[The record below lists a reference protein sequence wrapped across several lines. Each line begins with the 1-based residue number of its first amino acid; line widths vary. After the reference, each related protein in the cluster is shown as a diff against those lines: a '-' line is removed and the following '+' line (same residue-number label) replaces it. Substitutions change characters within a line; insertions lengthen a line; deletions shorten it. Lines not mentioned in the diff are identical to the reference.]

1 MVEREGRIVAG
12 PVPDT
17 TTATLEPLVMKY
29 VAPGTTLSTDEACAH
44 GDLRLDLEREPINPE
59 AWANVRRGAH
69 SGLKSGI
76 AQGPKTTP

>member
-29 VAPGTTLSTDEACAH
+29 VAPGTTLSTDEACANGH
-44 GDLRLDLEREPINPE
+44 LRLDLEP
-59 AWANVRRGAH
+59 
-69 SGLKSGI
+69 
-76 AQGPKTTP
+76 